1 MMKKLKPYLVIAAV
15 AIVTIAIV
23 FRVGK
28 AKQIVTG
35 QA

>member
-1 MMKKLKPYLVIAAV
+1 MKKIKPYLVIAVV

-23 FRVGK
+23 FRIGK
-28 AKQIVTG
+28 ARTLVTG